1 MHFVLK
7 HFETFLTLLNYS
19 KLETWFNML
28 ERVKLKVALILV
40 LAPPLI
46 NN

>member
-7 HFETFLTLLNYS
+7 YFETFLTLLNYS